1 MKRHTNLQPLSRD
14 HHNGLMFCLQLSKG
28 LENKIDEIRL
38 KNYADWFYENHIQ
51 EHFSVEENLIF
62 PLLGNDNELI
72 KTALDQHQ
80 NILKL
85 FTTTTDLSNTLKK
98 LATEL
103 EAHIRFEE
111 RILFNEIQL
120 NANEQLLKTIH
131 IKELETSCRV
141 GWGDEFWKG

>member
-1 MKRHTNLQPLSRD
+1 
-14 HHNGLMFCLQLSKG
+14 MFCLQLSKG